1 MSPEECDAWYR
12 TPRGGW
18 IGEVE
23 YRLIRRL
30 LAPVRGARWHTRG
43 EAAAL
48 VEGLA
53 LGPTQVE
60 AALPLVSATWFARLI
75 ADRLRS
81 GAFLANVAKKIMP

>member
-1 MSPEECDAWYR
+1 MSAEEYDAWYR
-12 TPRGGW
+12 TPRGAW

-30 LAPVRGARWHTRG
+30 LAPARGARWRTRG

-60 AALPLVSATWFARLI
+60 AALALVSATWFARLI

-81 GAFLANVAKKIMP
+81 GAFLAFPAKKIVP